1 MPNSLITAHSIFYTT
16 SGRELFSGLDVQVQS
31 GEYVE
36 ICGPNGSG
44 KTTLLR
50 ILSGLHKPDSGQ
62 VVRHTNKLGYVG
74 HRLGVTRLLTIRENI
89 RWAASMYNADVN
101 NEKLHETLD
110 RFSILESANTLV
122 KDLSAGQ
129 AKRTALA
136 MLVLSNHQVWLLDEP
151 SGSLDE
157 AGNELLD
164 EIISQQREA
173 GGAAIVATHS
183 SNTTQSDRRIELG
196 TL

>member
-62 VVRHTNKLGYVG
+62 VYRHSNKLGYVG

-89 RWAASMYNADVN
+89 RWAASMYNTDVN
-101 NEKLHETLD
+101 NVKLHETLD
-110 RFSILESANTLV
+110 RFSILEHANTLV

-157 AGNELLD
+157 AGNDLLD
-164 EIISQQREA
+164 EIISQHREA

-196 TL
+196 TS

>member
-157 AGNELLD
+157 ARNELLD

>member
-1 MPNSLITAHSIFYTT
+1 MPNSLITAHNIFYTT
-16 SGRELFSGLDVQVQS
+16 SGRELFSGLNVQAQS
-31 GEYVE
+31 GEHVE

-50 ILSGLHKPDSGQ
+50 ILSGLLKPDSGQ
-62 VVRHTNKLGYVG
+62 VVRHSSKLGYVG

-89 RWAASMYNADVN
+89 RWAASMYNADVTH
-101 NEKLHETLD
+101 ERLQETLD

-157 AGNELLD
+157 AGSELLD
-164 EIISQQREA
+164 EIISQHRQA

-196 TL
+196 TI